1 MTPARWS
8 RTKYWL
14 LLLAIATAL
23 ATRSFLYFYL
33 DDLTRGR
40 DDTLVR
46 RVIEEATAAY
56 AVALLVPLFLWVV
69 RRFPVDRRN
78 WRRRLPV
85 HLLALLALSALH
97 TTLNW
102 AGRVVCYRL
111 AGLGSYDYGRMPL
124 RYAMELPS
132 DALIYAVGL
141 VVVAL
146 LTASRLARERE
157 RALAEAQLHTL
168 RLRLQPH
175 FLFNALHT
183 VSAVMYE
190 DVDRA
195 DAVLEHLA
203 TLLRASL
210 SGGDRDVVPLA
221 DELALL
227 ESYVAVMR
235 ARFGE
240 ALTVCVD
247 AEPSAGP
254 ARVPALLLQPLVEN
268 AVRHGSIG
276 RTGRA
281 SIIVRARRVADELAL
296 EVHDDGPGVPPGAA
310 PAVGIGLSTTRDRL
324 GLLYGEAGVLEA
336 GNDAAGGY
344 TARVRLPF
352 TT

>member
-1 MTPARWS
+1 MTDARWS
-8 RTKYWL
+8 RAKYWTV
-14 LLLAIATAL
+14 LLAIATAL
-23 ATRSFLYFYL
+23 AIRSFWYFYL
-33 DDLTRGR
+33 DDLTRGHSN
-40 DDTLVR
+40 TLAS

-56 AVALLVPLFLWVV
+56 AVVLLVPLFLWVV
-69 RRFPVDRRN
+69 RRFPIDRQT

-85 HLLALLALSALH
+85 HLLALLVLSALH

-102 AGRVVCYRL
+102 GGRTLCFRL
-111 AGLGSYDYGRMPL
+111 AGLPAYDYGRMPL
-124 RYAMELPS
+124 RYAMEFPS

-183 VSAVMYE
+183 ISAVMYE

-210 SGGDRDVVPLA
+210 SAGDRHVVPLG

-227 ESYVAVMR
+227 DSYVAVMR
-235 ARFGE
+235 ARFGD

-247 AEPSAGP
+247 VEPTAGR
-254 ARVPALLLQPLVEN
+254 ARVPSLLLQPLVEN
-268 AVRHGSIG
+268 AVRHGGIA

-281 SIIVRARRVADELAL
+281 TIVVRARRVDDQLAL
-296 EVHDDGPGVPPGAA
+296 DVHDDGPGVPAGPA
-310 PAVGIGLSTTRDRL
+310 PADGIGLSSTRDRL
-324 GLLYGEAGVLEA
+324 ALLYGPGGALDA
-336 GNDAAGGY
+336 GNDPAGGY

-352 TT
+352 AT

>member
-8 RTKYWL
+8 RATYWA

-23 ATRSFLYFYL
+23 AIRSFLYFYL
-33 DDLTRGR
+33 DDLTRGHAN
-40 DDTLVR
+40 TLAPR
-46 RVIEEATAAY
+46 LIEEATAAY
-56 AVALLVPLFLWVV
+56 AVALLAPLFLRVV
-69 RRFPVDRRN
+69 RRFPIDRRT
-78 WRRRLPV
+78 WRRSAPV
-85 HLLALLALSALH
+85 HVLALVILSVLH

-102 AGRVVCYRL
+102 AGRTLCFRL
-111 AGLGSYDYGRMPL
+111 AGLGAYDYGRMPL
-124 RYAMELPS
+124 RYAMEFPS
-132 DALIYAVGL
+132 DALIYVVGL

-210 SGGDRDVVPLA
+210 SGGDRHVVPLT

-227 ESYVAVMR
+227 DSYVAVMR

-240 ALTVCVD
+240 ALTVCIDV
-247 AEPSAGP
+247 EPANRR
-254 ARVPALLLQPLVEN
+254 ARVPSLLLQPLVEN
-268 AVRHGSIG
+268 AVRHGGIT

-281 SIIVRARRVADELAL
+281 SIVVRARRVADELWL
-296 EVHDDGPGVPPGAA
+296 DVHDDGPGVPPGAA
-310 PAVGIGLSTTRDRL
+310 PADGIGLSTTRDRL
-324 GLLYGEAGVLEA
+324 ALLHGAASALDA
-336 GNDAAGGY
+336 GNDPAGGY